1 MADRKPEHRFLVMT
15 RRLLVPGV
23 LDTLSDQA
31 PAVEEAMAK
40 FLEKLTPA
48 LDTMDGGGWEVVSHS
63 VTFHSGLIVGTFLL
77 ERERSV

>member
-15 RRLLVPGV
+15 RRFLVPGV

-31 PAVEEAMAK
+31 PAIEESMSR
-40 FLEKLTPA
+40 FLENLTPA
-48 LDTMDGGGWEVVSHS
+48 LDTMDGGGWHIVSHS

-77 ERERSV
+77 ER